1 MILCWYSAM
10 ISMGWPP
17 SRRPPSWASSSVRP
31 CCGRRKAWFRSTRCI
46 RQKWLNCSL
55 NTSTPFSGRHWN
67 RLRRLLLLW
76 RQRLCPTV
84 VVVVQLSDPLNRPK
98 RNWND
103 FRHHLPRCC
112 PKWGSVLEFI
122 AAGERDQLIRVDL
135 WEEEEI
141 TRLGGEPSGWVKRI
155 RKPVIMVVSVLITAP
170 CLKQRY
176 WKRRFCLLRYN
187 CDALIESRAIVGF
200 SSPDKKWKIGPF
212 DCDYRCRTRLTRFLT
227 GVLSRPESWWMSSHC
242 VRHTRGSTPD
252 NPKLK
257 EEKKMSFWGSGV
269 RSVK

>member
-112 PKWGSVLEFI
+112 PKCPSSAPSRFWRY
-122 AAGERDQLIRVDL
+122 AAEQDHR
-135 WEEEEI
+135 
-141 TRLGGEPSGWVKRI
+141 
-155 RKPVIMVVSVLITAP
+155 
-170 CLKQRY
+170 QR
-176 WKRRFCLLRYN
+176 RPIGAVTLDPN
-187 CDALIESRAIVGF
+187 CAKK
-200 SSPDKKWKIGPF
+200 SSCPA
-212 DCDYRCRTRLTRFLT
+212 
-227 GVLSRPESWWMSSHC
+227 S
-242 VRHTRGSTPD
+242 
-252 NPKLK
+252 
-257 EEKKMSFWGSGV
+257 
-269 RSVK
+269 